1 MFVVA
6 GKITGYLT
14 HPQMAS
20 RGACDITVSSANQ
33 MAVACGPNGLVIF
46 NILRRSHY

>member
-1 MFVVA
+1 MFVIA
-6 GKITGYLT
+6 GKLTGYLT

-33 MAVACGPNGLVIF
+33 MAVACTCKWLSYF
-46 NILRRSHY
+46 QHS

>member
-6 GKITGYLT
+6 GKLTGYLT

-33 MAVACGPNGLVIF
+33 MAVDSSGLVIF
-46 NILRRSHY
+46 NILRQSHY